1 MIDLHLHT
9 NVSDGQ
15 YSPSDTVMLAAEAGA
30 RCVAIT
36 DHDRISGLKEG
47 DETAAKLGIDF
58 IPGIEIS
65 VQGNRELHI
74 LGYFVDYMHP
84 SLVEACEE
92 FVRLRE
98 SRSDRIFDYLRKKD
112 VYLTDGQVRGIGRP
126 DFARAMVEA
135 GYVSSVQEA
144 FDKYL
149 GTPEFDSVERS
160 KPTAR
165 DGLRMILDAGGI
177 PVLAHPA
184 LLRLDD
190 EKLDA
195 LVGQLVSDGLRG
207 VECYYSTH
215 AEEQSANYLKLA
227 KRYNLLVTCGSDYHG
242 EKVKPHISICGGSL
256 GMSDESC
263 ERILVSL
270 YEEIKNGFH

>member
-15 YSPSDTVMLAAEAGA
+15 YSPSDTVMFAAEAGA
-30 RCVAIT
+30 KCVAIT

-47 DETAAKLGIDF
+47 EETAAKLGIEF

-74 LGYFVDYMHP
+74 LGYFVDYTYP
-84 SLVEACEE
+84 GLIEACEK
-92 FVRLRE
+92 FIRLRKN
-98 SRSDRIFDYLRKKD
+98 RGDRIFEYLRKKD
-112 VYLTDGQVRGIGRP
+112 VYLTEGQVCGIGRP
-126 DFARAMVEA
+126 DFARAMVES

-144 FDKYL
+144 FDRYL
-149 GTPEFDSVERS
+149 GTSEFDGVERS
-160 KPTAR
+160 KPTALE
-165 DGLRMILDAGGI
+165 GLRMILDAGGI

-184 LLRLDD
+184 LLKLDD

-195 LVGQLVSDGLRG
+195 LVGQLVSNGLWG

-215 AEEQSANYLKLA
+215 TEEQTAYYLKLA
-227 KRYNLLVTCGSDYHG
+227 KKYHLFVTCGSDYHG
-242 EKVKPHISICGGSL
+242 EKVKPHISICSGSRDL
-256 GMSDESC
+256 SDEVC
-263 ERILVSL
+263 KRMLVSL
-270 YEEIKNGFH
+270 MEGKNEIH

>member
-15 YSPSDTVMLAAEAGA
+15 HSPSDTVMLAAEAGA
-30 RCVAIT
+30 KCIAIT

-47 DETAAKLGIDF
+47 EKSAAKLGIDF

-74 LGYFVDYMHP
+74 LGYYVDYTHP
-84 SLVEACEE
+84 GLIEACEN
-92 FVRLRE
+92 FIRMRE
-98 SRSDRIFDYLRKKD
+98 SRSDRIFDYLHKKD
-112 VYLTDGQVRGIGRP
+112 VYLTKEQVHGIGRP

-144 FDKYL
+144 FDRYL
-149 GTPEFDSVERS
+149 GTPEFDGVERS
-160 KPTAR
+160 KPTALE
-165 DGLRMILDAGGI
+165 GLRMILDAGGI

-184 LLRLDD
+184 LLKLDD

-195 LVGQLVSDGLRG
+195 LIGQLISDGLQG

-215 AEEQSANYLKLA
+215 TEGQTANYLKLA
-227 KRYNLLVTCGSDYHG
+227 EKYHLLVTCGSDYHG
-242 EKVKPHISICGGSL
+242 EKVKPHISICSGSRGL
-256 GMSDESC
+256 SDEDC
-263 ERILVSL
+263 ERILVNL
-270 YEEIKNGFH
+270 RRKK